1 MIMAYVTPEG
11 SFDAE
16 DITPEASREASPGS
30 IDFDPEP
37 EKMLLPIKA
46 YDNMLA
52 LLEAQKAEIARLNA
66 EIDTLQSQLRAAV

>member
-1 MIMAYVTPEG
+1 MVTPYTAPQA

-16 DITPEASREASPGS
+16 DFTPEASREASPGS

-37 EKMLLPIKA
+37 ENMILPIKA
-46 YDNMLA
+46 YDNMLV